1 MYIISPTTREARAS
15 QRGLPPLT
23 DAKIRSA
30 AARHGMGSLHGTLY
44 GQ

>member
-1 MYIISPTTREARAS
+1 MQVIGPTDSEARAS